1 MTGILQEAL
10 VGWVKMPLSGL
21 HLFNRP
27 VYSHII
33 NEATSKG
40 FGLNLKRSFSSLPS
54 IAWKRSLVEAW
65 NLFIFASFFAV
76 LFNAFYSDGIPLK
89 TELPKNYDFHELL
102 NKTPKSSGYAG
113 WKTTSSKSIRTST
126 APKLLTL
133 DQILRINLV
142 GAKSRFDQKSSVFLD
157 ARSPEEYAEG
167 HIPGALEF
175 YADDFEKFAPL
186 VLPQLK
192 DKRQELIAYC
202 HGSSCELSLHLANAL
217 VAQGYTNVKVFFGG
231 WPEWKKA
238 NYPINTGDQP

>member
-1 MTGILQEAL
+1 MTGILQEGL

-33 NEATSKG
+33 DEASSKG
-40 FGLNLKRSFSSLPS
+40 FGLNLKTPFSSLASVPWKQS
-54 IAWKRSLVEAW
+54 FRQAWD
-65 NLFIFASFFAV
+65 LFVFASFFAV

-89 TELPKNYDFHELL
+89 AELPKNYHLQDLL
-102 NKTPKSSGYAG
+102 KKTQPISGYPG
-113 WKTTSSKSIRTST
+113 WKTVSSKPTPVSVTP
-126 APKLLTL
+126 AELTL
-133 DQILRINLV
+133 DQMPRLSLV
-142 GAKSRFDQKSSVFLD
+142 GAKSRFDNKSAVFLD

-192 DKRQELIAYC
+192 DKSQELIAYC

-217 VAQGYTNVKVFFGG
+217 MAQGYTNVKVFFGG

>member
-1 MTGILQEAL
+1 MTGILQEASVL
-10 VGWVKMPLSGL
+10 WAKMPLSGL
-21 HLFNRP
+21 RPFNGP

-33 NEATSKG
+33 DEASLKG
-40 FGLNLKRSFSSLPS
+40 FGLNLKRSFSSLSAVP
-54 IAWKRSLVEAW
+54 WKQSFREAW
-65 NLFIFASFFAV
+65 NLFVFASFFAV

-102 NKTPKSSGYAG
+102 NKNSKSSGYAG
-113 WKTTSSKSIRTST
+113 WKTSSSKSIQTST
-126 APKLLTL
+126 TPKPLNL
-133 DQILRINLV
+133 DQILRVNLV
-142 GAKSRFDQKSSVFLD
+142 GAKSRFDQKNSVFLD

-192 DKRQELIAYC
+192 DKNQELIAYC
-202 HGSSCELSLHLANAL
+202 HGSTCELSLHLANAL
-217 VAQGYTNVKVFFGG
+217 MAQGYTNVKVFFGG